1 MSTEY
6 TNIKSH
12 KTLLMTRFA
21 GGVNRGV
28 CLQVTE
34 LNGLQSAYI
43 QLTYK
48 DAINLKKQLSKFI
61 ALKVKNVA
69 YVLADNFYLTLKQAK
84 QLHIDLDLFINDK
97 IHK

>member
-21 GGVNRGV
+21 GGIDRGV

-43 QLTYK
+43 QLTHK
-48 DAINLKKQLSKFI
+48 DAIKLKKQLNKFI
-61 ALKVKNVA
+61 ELKAKNIA
-69 YVLADNFYLTLKQAK
+69 YVLCDGFYLTLIQAK
-84 QLHIDLDLFINDK
+84 QLYVDLDLFINDK